1 MTRRNNKNNKLNL
14 ILSDISAKNEKQK
27 KVLSSE
33 KNLVLDGCAGTGKT
47 FLATWL
53 AYKGLTAQDFDRVI
67 FIRSA
72 VSTRDI
78 GFLPGS
84 EKEKMNVYKLP
95 YIDIT
100 SELYGRS
107 DAFDLLEKHG
117 VVQFEPTSFIRG
129 RTLRDAFVII
139 DECQN
144 MSYHELDSLITRLDN
159 NSRIIFCGD
168 RVAQND
174 LPNNGFKQFHTI
186 LSKMSEFDTVT
197 FDLDDIVRGNLVK
210 SYLRTKY
217 ALFDKG
223 QLPEA

>member
-1 MTRRNNKNNKLNL
+1 MSRKTNKNNKLSL
-14 ILSDISAKNEKQK
+14 TLTPVEAKNEKQK
-27 KVLSSE
+27 KVLRSS

-47 FLATWL
+47 FLASLL
-53 AYKGLTAQDFDRVI
+53 AYQGLTANEFDRVI

-84 EKEKMNVYKLP
+84 EKEKMAVYKLP

-100 SELYGRS
+100 AELYGRG
-107 DAFDLLEKHG
+107 DAFDVLEKHG

-129 RTLRDAFVII
+129 RTLRDAFVIV

-159 NSRIIFCGD
+159 NSRIVFCGD

-174 LPNNGFKQFHTI
+174 LPNNGFKQFHQV
-186 LSKMSEFDTVT
+186 LSTMDEFETVT
-197 FDLDDIVRGNLVK
+197 FNLEDIVRGDLVK
-210 SYLRTKY
+210 SYLRAKY
-217 ALFDKG
+217 TLSDRG
-223 QLPEA
+223 